1 MIEANLITIFSVI
14 IIAGVISQIIAARF
28 SIPSVVFLLIFG
40 ILLGPHGIDILN
52 PLSFGNALNDIVGIS
67 VAIIIFEGAFH
78 IRIQKLL
85 KVPIET
91 AKLLTIGAGISLI
104 GTAALVHYLLN
115 VHWVVS
121 LLVGSLLIATGPTV
135 IMPILKVVPVRERVA
150 TILETEGIVNDVTAA
165 ILAIVFFEAILLNPF
180 SLTINIYDLIP
191 IFILKFGVG
200 LLVGILT
207 ALALINFLRLSFI
220 PPSSA
225 PQLTRL
231 LVLMLALASYA
242 ISNSITPGSGI
253 VAAAAAGILSGNSS
267 ISYEREVSEFKGDIT
282 LLVLSFIFIILA
294 ALLDLEILL
303 SLGISGVLVV
313 ILIIVLVRSL
323 SVYVSV
329 TGNRFTLS
337 EKIFMMA
344 VAPRGIIPASISML
358 FAIQLQSFGLF
369 HEANVLVGTVFLVI
383 FTTVSLEAG
392 LSRHIAEYLDVIPMR
407 VIIIG
412 GGRVG
417 RSLSARLSDRGE
429 SILIIEQDESQIES
443 LSSGGF
449 STLTGDGTRK
459 KTLEQAKT
467 NNAKILIAATG
478 DDGSNLLISQ
488 LAKNEFGVDMIF
500 SRVNNPDNVSQFEDI
515 GVIAVSSSHATALAI
530 DNIIERPALT
540 AWMTEL
546 TRTGDV
552 QEITL
557 TSSQINGKTVSSIAS
572 TLPSGCLIALV
583 RRNGEDI
590 IPHGDFVLERGD
602 NVTLLGRK
610 EDVKLAIKLLHPHN

>member
-1 MIEANLITIFSVI
+1 MIEANLITIFSII
-14 IIAGVISQIIAARF
+14 IIAGVISQLIAARF

-40 ILLGPHGIDILN
+40 ILLGPHGIGILN

-85 KVPIET
+85 KISIET

-115 VHWVVS
+115 VNWMVS
-121 LLVGSLLIATGPTV
+121 FLVGSLLIATGPTV
-135 IMPILKVVPVRERVA
+135 IMPILKVVHVRERVA

-165 ILAIVFFEAILLNPF
+165 ILAIVFFEAILLN
-180 SLTINIYDLIP
+180 TTNIFDLIP
-191 IFILKFGVG
+191 IFLLKFGVG

-242 ISNSITPGSGI
+242 ISNSITPESGI
-253 VAAAAAGILSGNSS
+253 VAAAAAGIMLGNSS

-294 ALLDLEILL
+294 ALLDLRILL

-323 SVYVSV
+323 SVYAST

-358 FAIQLQSFGLF
+358 FAIHLQSLGLF
-369 HEANVLVGTVFLVI
+369 REANVVVGTVFLVI

-392 LSRHIAEYLDVIPMR
+392 LSRYIAEYLNVIPMR

-429 SILIIEQDESQIES
+429 SVLIIEKEESQIES

-449 STLTGDGTRK
+449 STLIGDGTRK
-459 KTLEQAKT
+459 KILEQAKA
-467 NNAKILIAATG
+467 NSAKILIAATG

-488 LAKNEFGVDMIF
+488 LAKNEFGIDTIF

-515 GVIAVSSSHATALAI
+515 GIIAVSSSHATALAI
-530 DNIIERPALT
+530 DNIIERPALN

-546 TRTGDV
+546 SRTGDV

-590 IPHGDFVLERGD
+590 IPHGDFTLERGD
-602 NVTLLGRK
+602 NITLLGRK
-610 EDVKLAIKLLHPHN
+610 EDVKSAIKLLHPHD